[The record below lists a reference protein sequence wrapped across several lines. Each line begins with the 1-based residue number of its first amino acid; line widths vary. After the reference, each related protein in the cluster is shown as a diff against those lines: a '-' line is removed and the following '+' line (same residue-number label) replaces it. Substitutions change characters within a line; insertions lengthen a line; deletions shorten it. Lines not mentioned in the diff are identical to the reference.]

1 MAKENGEGEWRRR
14 MAKESVSLPRAGRHP
29 STPLIK
35 RLNVIKASW
44 KATVVFPL
52 PLQIIVDNLGHS

>member
-1 MAKENGEGEWRRR
+1 